1 MDFTT
6 ISIKVSGNIN
16 LKTKKKRRLYKKG
29 LRFFEL
35 LKVENYHI

>member
-16 LKTKKKRRLYKKG
+16 NKKKRRLYKKS

-35 LKVENYHI
+35 LKVQNYHI